1 MIWRALQALALAL
14 FVAGSASLSVS
25 FMMTTLAGM
34 WWPIVY
40 GFVALAVAV
49 EVSKP
54 VAVKAA
60 FGSFGWRHVPAG
72 IVGAVICVSASA
84 YWELQ
89 TVSRGREAYALSVS
103 GHRERAAR
111 LDARRGEITAR
122 LAEIGK
128 ARTAAELVPLIEA
141 TARLAGD
148 CEPIRSATQREA
160 CKSLPGL
167 KSEAARATEADR
179 LRAELARMDDRI
191 DDVKV
196 EATAEARSI
205 AAVFARAGV
214 SIEPRT
220 LDALLGPLMV
230 LLLQLGAVSAAA
242 IGTGS
247 ARVQVDMQRWRRRPA
262 ETPENT
268 GRTLP
273 GMPEATTVR
282 INDVQVYNPHS
293 GLHGPHALP
302 HTPHTPA
309 EDAVDTMAEDK
320 ARVLAVLTICGGEME
335 AGLRVL
341 IEKFGLPN
349 THALRRVLNQLVSE
363 KRIETS
369 VSPKGTK
376 VWLKTR

>member
-1 MIWRALQALALAL
+1 M
-14 FVAGSASLSVS
+14 
-25 FMMTTLAGM
+25 
-34 WWPIVY
+34 
-40 GFVALAVAV
+40 
-49 EVSKP
+49 
-54 VAVKAA
+54 
-60 FGSFGWRHVPAG
+60 
-72 IVGAVICVSASA
+72 
-84 YWELQ
+84 
-89 TVSRGREAYALSVS
+89 
-103 GHRERAAR
+103 
-111 LDARRGEITAR
+111 
-122 LAEIGK
+122 
-128 ARTAAELVPLIEA
+128 
-141 TARLAGD
+141 
-148 CEPIRSATQREA
+148 
-160 CKSLPGL
+160 
-167 KSEAARATEADR
+167 
-179 LRAELARMDDRI
+179 ARMDDRI

-247 ARVQVDMQRWRRRPA
+247 ARVQFDEQHEPRRPA
-262 ETPENT
+262 VTPENT
-268 GRTLP
+268 ARTP
-273 GMPEATTVR
+273 VGMQDYTPVQ
-282 INDVQVYNPHS
+282 INDVQVYD
-293 GLHGPHALP
+293 PHALP
-302 HTPHTPA
+302 HAPHMPA

-369 VSPKGTK
+369 VSRTGTK
-376 VWLKTR
+376 VRLRQDRT